1 MALIDKAAAAAIKVV
16 DQFSG
21 ALFGA
26 QLVKAKL
33 VWYKEVACSS
43 QLGEMEFFLNPS
55 SITVEKE
62 AKLEKDESNQGKA
75 EAKYVMT
82 YPLCI
87 KLGEMWFDT
96 YDSRPSV
103 RKTYIDKLERLLDYV
118 NETHYLPVCTFVW
131 GQFTGSTELKKEYK
145 FYVTKL
151 TVDYTMFL
159 PDATPVRAK
168 VSLGLEQALTKDEE
182 ARMND
187 KRSPDHAKLYTVKRG
202 DTLQVIA
209 TREYDDPR
217 EWRRIAKT
225 NNLDDPMSLKPGMKL
240 LVPPIL
246 K

>member
-1 MALIDKAAAAAIKVV
+1 MALIDTAAKAAIKVV

-26 QLVKAKL
+26 TLVKAKL
-33 VWYKEVACSS
+33 IWYKEVAATSK
-43 QLGEMEFFLNPS
+43 LGELEFFLNPS
-55 SITVEKE
+55 TITIEKE

-75 EAKYVMT
+75 ENKFVMT
-82 YPLCI
+82 YPLCL

-96 YDSRPSV
+96 YDQRTSV
-103 RKTYIDKLERLLDYV
+103 RKYIDELEKLLDYV
-118 NETHYLPVCTFVW
+118 ENTHYLPVCTLVW
-131 GQFTGSTELKKEYK
+131 GQFTQDTKHSQEYK

-168 VSLGLEQALTKDEE
+168 VSLGMEQALTKDEE
-182 ARMND
+182 ARMNP
-187 KRSPDHAKLYTVKRG
+187 KQSPDHAKLYTVRRG
-202 DTLQVIA
+202 DTLQGIA
-209 TREYDDPR
+209 MREYDDPG

-225 NNLDDPMSLKPGMKL
+225 NNIDDPMSLKPGMKL